1 MIKGSFII
9 FTARYAEFSGHA
21 ALERCIFF
29 SGKKIIL
36 IMIEEER
43 VYCVLKRRD
52 ETTGPPSKF
61 NSRENVQLAA
71 RDLISKK
78 VADTVIPGKCR
89 IPR

>member
-1 MIKGSFII
+1 MQSSPGMLLS
-9 FTARYAEFSGHA
+9 SA
-21 ALERCIFF
+21 AFF
-29 SGKKIIL
+29 FFREKNNNDNDRRG
-36 IMIEEER
+36 

-89 IPR
+89 LPR

>member
-1 MIKGSFII
+1 
-9 FTARYAEFSGHA
+9 
-21 ALERCIFF
+21 
-29 SGKKIIL
+29 
-36 IMIEEER
+36 MIEEER

-71 RDLISKK
+71 RDLISK

-89 IPR
+89 LPR

>member
-9 FTARYAEFSGHA
+9 FTARHAEFSGHA
-21 ALERCIFF
+21 ALERCVFF
-29 SGKKIIL
+29 FREKNNNDNDRRG
-36 IMIEEER
+36 

-89 IPR
+89 LPR

>member
-1 MIKGSFII
+1 
-9 FTARYAEFSGHA
+9 
-21 ALERCIFF
+21 
-29 SGKKIIL
+29 
-36 IMIEEER
+36 MIEEER

-89 IPR
+89 LPR